1 MKGSHA
7 CWKKLRIPKLTSA
20 ARLKALLVPRVDG
33 KRRAIMFN
41 RKVFIRIIS
50 VLLCIASVVALRVTD
65 DESRRVFH
73 YLRNYSREWSL
84 LNNVTWGS
92 VGAALATVTCGG
104 YVIIT
109 MGLLCAAATGE
120 LQGKKTELF
129 LLGLGIILFGVV
141 GALSL
146 ASIESVPPDL
156 VDNAAVLGALCLVT
170 ALVFIADL
178 LMTTPEQREKKKTQ
192 HDDPTYKDPV
202 KPTTLSVENE
212 TKVPKK
218 DGSIQSLHENGQSG
232 SVNEGFD
239 KQFSKNR
246 QDESQSPETAHRPAT
261 SDVDVASQYIRYDG
275 DIKFID
281 AERQIR
287 EARNDRQQSE
297 NLNRYRDSDGELR
310 DSYQHEINNERRLYK
325 GQELIMRPPDEID
338 TPKFPIIGDK
348 YEPAFP
354 KIINPSVKIMKI
366 ERNVD
371 DNFNNKH
378 GRYSDSSQYDN
389 VPTRIASGILKH
401 RDRAYISRAL
411 GTDGHRDEIEAL
423 EEWVGVLR
431 KSTTGTQTG
440 NVPSSPTDPGYV
452 RHTAN
457 NWPRE
462 MKAKISRSSPERER
476 NN

>member
-1 MKGSHA
+1 M
-7 CWKKLRIPKLTSA
+7 L
-20 ARLKALLVPRVDG
+20 
-33 KRRAIMFN
+33 N

-50 VLLCIASVVALRVTD
+50 VLLCIAAVVALRVTD

-73 YLRNYSREWSL
+73 YLRNYSREWTL

-120 LQGKKTELF
+120 LHGRKTELF
-129 LLGLGIILFGVV
+129 LLGLGVILFGVV

-178 LMTTPEQREKKKTQ
+178 LMTTPEQRKKKRQ
-192 HDDPTYKDPV
+192 HDDTPTYKEPA
-202 KPTTLSVENE
+202 KPTTTLSMEKEAKIGKN
-212 TKVPKK
+212 
-218 DGSIQSLHENGQSG
+218 DGSIQSLHENATSG
-232 SVNEGFD
+232 NINEGFD
-239 KQFSKNR
+239 KLSHKNHH
-246 QDESQSPETAHRPAT
+246 DGIQSSDRVHRPTT
-261 SDVDVASQYIRYDG
+261 SDVGVSPEYTNSSDG

-281 AERQIR
+281 AERQFR
-287 EARNDRQQSE
+287 EAQNNRRHSE
-297 NLNRYRDSDGELR
+297 NADRYRELDGA
-310 DSYQHEINNERRLYK
+310 NNERNFYEGPK
-325 GQELIMRPPDEID
+325 LIIRPSDEVD
-338 TPKFPIIGDK
+338 TPRFPISGDK
-348 YEPAFP
+348 YEAAFP
-354 KIINPSVKIMKI
+354 KMINPSVKIMAI
-366 ERNVD
+366 ERHMD
-371 DNFNNKH
+371 DNSNNNH

-389 VPTRIASGILKH
+389 VPTRIAPGILKH
-401 RDRAYISRAL
+401 DRDRSYNISRAL
-411 GTDGHRDEIEAL
+411 GTDRHRDEIDAL

-431 KSTTGTQTG
+431 KSTTGTQTR
-440 NVPSSPTDPGYV
+440 NIPSSPTDPGYV

-462 MKAKISRSSPERER
+462 MKGKISGSILQREM
-476 NN
+476 NDG